1 MLNDKLVYIQNNMS
15 WILYHWANI
24 QVLVS
29 DDEIQLP
36 IKLPPD
42 LTIVKEV
49 VSLDPLDP
57 LVTPVKRGRGR
68 PKKTPLA
75 ANTSIVVQQE
85 KVVRQETPL
94 PRRGRPKKTSSVLS
108 IELPLV
114 VKETPPTPRRG
125 RPKKVPV
132 IPIAS
137 PVTVK
142 QVTSVATKSTSS
154 ASKSASVSVITT
166 SAGSEYLC
174 SMCPRVFSSEF
185 VSFEQEWNKGFF
197 SHQMLFS
204 LQDSY
209 SHYLTWSN
217 LITIKGYS

>member
-1 MLNDKLVYIQNNMS
+1 ML
-15 WILYHWANI
+15 WILSHWANI

-49 VSLDPLDP
+49 VPVDPIDP
-57 LVTPVKRGRGR
+57 FITPVKRGRGR

-75 ANTSIVVQQE
+75 TNTSIVIQQE

-94 PRRGRPKKTSSVLS
+94 PKRGRPKKTPTVLS

-132 IPIAS
+132 IAS
-137 PVTVK
+137 PNTVK
-142 QVTSVATKSTSS
+142 QATPVASKSTSI
-154 ASKSASVSVITT
+154 ALKNASVSVITT

-185 VSFEQEWNKGFF
+185 VSF
-197 SHQMLFS
+197 S
-204 LQDSY
+204 
-209 SHYLTWSN
+209 
-217 LITIKGYS
+217 

>member
-1 MLNDKLVYIQNNMS
+1 M
-15 WILYHWANI
+15 
-24 QVLVS
+24 
-29 DDEIQLP
+29 
-36 IKLPPD
+36 
-42 LTIVKEV
+42 KEV
-49 VSLDPLDP
+49 VSLDPVDL

-75 ANTSIVVQQE
+75 ANTSIVIQQE

-137 PVTVK
+137 PVK
-142 QVTSVATKSTSS
+142 QVSSVATKSTSS

-185 VSFEQEWNKGFF
+185 VSFGQE
-197 SHQMLFS
+197 
-204 LQDSY
+204 
-209 SHYLTWSN
+209 
-217 LITIKGYS
+217 

>member
-1 MLNDKLVYIQNNMS
+1 MS
-15 WILYHWANI
+15 WILSLWANI

-49 VSLDPLDP
+49 VSIEPSDPLI
-57 LVTPVKRGRGR
+57 TPVKRGRGR

-85 KVVRQETPL
+85 KVVRQVTPL
-94 PRRGRPKKTSSVLS
+94 PKRGRPKKTSSVLS
-108 IELPLV
+108 ITLPLV
-114 VKETPPTPRRG
+114 VKETPPTPKRG

-132 IPIAS
+132 MPIAS

-142 QVTSVATKSTSS
+142 QATPVATKSPST
-154 ASKSASVSVITT
+154 ALKKASVSVITT

-174 SMCPRVFSSEF
+174 SMCPRVFTSEF
-185 VSFEQEWNKGFF
+185 VSFRQEWKIKGFF
-197 SHQMLFS
+197 SHQ
-204 LQDSY
+204 
-209 SHYLTWSN
+209 
-217 LITIKGYS
+217 